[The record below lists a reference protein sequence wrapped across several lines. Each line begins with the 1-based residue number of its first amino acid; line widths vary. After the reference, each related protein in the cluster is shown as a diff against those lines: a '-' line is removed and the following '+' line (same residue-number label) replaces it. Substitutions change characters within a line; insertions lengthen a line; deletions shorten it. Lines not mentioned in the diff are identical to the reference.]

1 MRKEDIISN
10 GEINKRAIC
19 YFSLVKI
26 EDLPLVWI
34 RLVTLLFP
42 VLKKQH
48 ILS

>member
-1 MRKEDIISN
+1 MRKEDVISK

-34 RLVTLLFP
+34 RHVTLLFLM
-42 VLKKQH
+42 LKNHQ